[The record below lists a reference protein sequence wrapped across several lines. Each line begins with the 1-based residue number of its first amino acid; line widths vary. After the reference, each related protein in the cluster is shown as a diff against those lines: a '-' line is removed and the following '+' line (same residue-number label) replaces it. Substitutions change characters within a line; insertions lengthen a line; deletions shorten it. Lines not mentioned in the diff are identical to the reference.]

1 MNLTGIIT
9 MTNLPAP
16 RNIEVGFSGSFFRT
30 GDNTPIIKSVFL
42 CLPFFGFLKFREANI
57 IMTALFGQPFWL
69 VVPVRDTANPLN
81 AVTRFLAVLR
91 DGFTTLRTGIT
102 A

>member
-1 MNLTGIIT
+1 MTLTKHNHTAI
-9 MTNLPAP
+9 LCPP
-16 RNIEVGFSGSFFRT
+16 QHEVGFSGSFFSK

-42 CLPFFGFLKFREANI
+42 CLPFLGQSNFGRFKS

-69 VVPVRDTANPLN
+69 VVPLHDTANPLN

-91 DGFTTLRTGIT
+91 DGLTILSKGIT